1 MDEVITCCCREIN
14 QKDFHLRYRHGQGR
28 GTTVINFATDV
39 YIVTQ
44 NIVINIKTLGHHT
57 MNMRALLQFSVTQ
70 KASDLHILPGMPPLL
85 RIHGELIVMKE
96 FPVLTPSKSQ
106 ELIFS
111 VMTEEQK
118 KVFITDLVF
127 EMALAVSD
135 VGHFRVSVLHQLRG
149 IAAVFRVI
157 PEKVPTFEN
166 LLLPPIL
173 KTLLVMPFGLILVT
187 GPTGSGKS
195 TTLASMIDYINAMRA
210 CHIITIEDPIE
221 FIYEVKKSAI
231 NQLQVGRDTPDVAT
245 ALRASLR
252 QDPDVILISEMRDLE
267 TIRLALTAA
276 ETGHLVLA
284 TLHASTAPLAISRIV
299 DAFPT
304 AEKNRVRNLLSE
316 TLQAVICQT
325 LVKRIGGGRIAAFE
339 ILLATPAIRHLIRQD
354 MIAHME
360 STMQTTGDIGMCTL
374 DQYLQDLVSR
384 HLVTS
389 AIARSTTISRS
400 LQVKNP
406 E

>member
-1 MDEVITCCCREIN
+1 
-14 QKDFHLRYRHGQGR
+14 
-28 GTTVINFATDV
+28 
-39 YIVTQ
+39 
-44 NIVINIKTLGHHT
+44 
-57 MNMRALLQFSVTQ
+57 MNMQTLLQLGVKQ
-70 KASDLHILPGMPPLL
+70 QASDLHLLPGMPPLL
-85 RIHGELIVMKE
+85 RINGELVVLKQYPILTKE
-96 FPVLTPSKSQ
+96 KAQ

-111 VMTEEQK
+111 VMTEEQQSA
-118 KVFITDLVF
+118 FTTQLVF
-127 EMALAVSD
+127 DMALSVPNI
-135 VGHFRVSVLHQLRG
+135 GNFRVSVLHQLRG
-149 IAAVFRVI
+149 VAAVFRVI
-157 PEKVPTFEN
+157 PERVPSFEE
-166 LLLPPIL
+166 LFLPPIL
-173 KTLLVMPFGLILVT
+173 KTLLVMPYGLILVT

-195 TTLASMIDYINAMRA
+195 TTLASMIDYINTMRA

-221 FIYEVKKSAI
+221 YIYEVKKSAI

-284 TLHASTAPLAISRIV
+284 TLHASSAPLAISRIV
-299 DAFPT
+299 DIFPS

-325 LVKRIGGGRIAAFE
+325 LVKKIGGGRIAAFE
-339 ILLATPAIRHLIRQD
+339 IMLATPAIRHLIRQD

-360 STMQTTGDIGMCTL
+360 STIQTTGDIGMCTL
-374 DQYLQDLVSR
+374 EQYLQELVSK

-389 AIARSTTISRS
+389 AVARSTTINRS
-400 LQVKNP
+400 MQIKKP